1 MHHAAGIQRPAA
13 GGFLRRAACVLAA
26 AAWLALGSS
35 ASGPAEAATRM
46 IRNVATASF
55 PGLSG
60 GSLRS
65 NETTLEIAMP
75 QFAAGVA
82 ASVPTAAP
90 GQEVTFTVRV
100 DNRGLTP
107 GPAAS
112 PHTLDGA
119 ASTVAFVL
127 ARVPAEADFAGAQR
141 ASFFHYAGEP
151 ASVFHTALP
160 PAGTRVD
167 AVGLLLST
175 VPGEGSAEFAF
186 RVVPRNLPA
195 VHGPGVTLQVAA
207 AATVDGSAVSWF
219 EPGAI
224 AITRVLAGGAT
235 LQLYADAGATQA
247 IPNAYVGRTAYV
259 RVVAPSC
266 NADAAVAEVRTA
278 RVTTSDGDA
287 EQVAATE
294 TGPGTGIFRLQ
305 ALPTRLAQ
313 PRTASSRLESP
324 AGATVTVAIDG
335 CMAPVGG
342 SFLLIDPRGVVF
354 DSSTNAPVD
363 GLVVSLFQ
371 ATGGTCSA
379 TPASVL
385 AEDDNGALVPSPNPT
400 TSRDGGRFAFPLV
413 PAGSYC
419 VQVASTADYTF
430 PTLRP
435 LASLPSTRQLQV
447 GSIGQAFPVGP
458 SPEPV
463 ILDLPVDPMAA
474 QPPTLFVAKK
484 AARDV
489 ALVGEQV
496 DFTVTVKN
504 VGTETVTSL
513 RLQDTMSAGLG
524 YVAGTT
530 RVNGQPVADASGGA
544 RFAGVRLPDLAAG
557 ATHVIRYRTAI
568 TPSAGDTVHNAASA
582 SGRGGRSN
590 VAEAR
595 VKVRRGF
602 ESDNRGVL
610 TGTVYLACDKDGEA
624 VGMPGVRLLLED
636 GTSITTDRAG
646 RYSRYGLRAGTH
658 VLKLD
663 PATLP
668 EGVRLAPGARG
679 LDFVDLKDG
688 ELFKRDLALE
698 CSPAARSAAAARAQS
713 WVAEEAFK
721 ALDRNF
727 SATLPVPAQAG
738 VAGPV
743 TSTGVVAGEG
753 VALQPAARAP
763 VAPAA
768 PSAPAPAR
776 ADAGQADAQAP
787 ATALE
792 TALLAS
798 KDNKAAILNLADGQ
812 VLPSSITSIQ
822 VKAPAG
828 SQLQLLLNGEP
839 VSERRI
845 GQRSLYPEKAMM
857 GLEFVAV
864 QLRAGPNELRLVQ
877 KDQFGNARAE
887 VKLKVVAPGELA
899 QILFAPVGERF
910 HSGDAGTV
918 LVRIQ
923 LRDAAGVPVTTRL
936 PVTLTTE
943 AGQWQVPG
951 ALEADGAVRVFVE
964 GGEAQV
970 AISQPTQA
978 LRVQVTATSG
988 RVVQRQTLDFVPRAQ
1003 PFIAAGVVEGIVRVR
1018 SGQAMLVAPTNS
1030 LDAFSQELQGL
1041 SREFGGRGQ
1050 VGARAALYLK
1060 GKVKGDYLLT
1070 LAYDSDKDTR
1080 ERLFRDIAPDEFYPI
1095 YGDDSVRAFDAQSAS
1110 KLFVRVEK
1118 EHSWVLVGDFQ
1129 TDFAAA
1135 SGVKPTLSAYNRA
1148 VTGGATHLEKG
1159 GVALDAFV
1167 LRDRTRQRVAE
1178 LAPNGTSGPYTLPVG
1193 DVVPNSERIEL
1204 VVRDRLN
1211 TQVELRRTALTRFDD
1226 YAIEEL
1232 SGRILFRAPLWA
1244 FDAEGNPVS
1253 IRVTYEVQSN
1263 QEAFT
1268 TAGAQVT
1275 VPLGESTRAAV
1286 RTVREDDPAAPY
1298 TLQGAVVQSR
1308 IGKDL
1313 FVSAEVARS
1322 QRGGDA
1328 GTSGTGSRV
1337 EAKGSVGPVELNAV
1351 VTNTSQGFDN
1361 PSAGVSAGR
1370 LDAAAGASLRI
1381 SDNLRAVGRAAA
1393 GRDRR
1398 SGAEQE
1404 VLYAG
1409 VEATPVA
1416 GLQLEGGVRRMSDN
1430 AATVITDA
1438 GSTPQ
1443 EIDVTTLRGK
1453 ASYQPAALPKL
1464 SAFVEG
1470 EQAIGDGSQHLLAA
1484 GAAYQ
1489 LTPGT
1494 KVYARHEFAN
1504 TLPVLSSASSA
1515 HQQTAIGFESSYDPA
1530 GKVYGELRA
1539 SATQGLS
1546 VPAAAMGVKQGWEPF
1561 QGVRFAAGLERVQAL
1576 REGPAGA
1583 ARGIATA
1590 DSTAITT
1597 ALQLNLADHWRAN
1610 ARVETSRGELEDT
1623 LLVSSGLAYKWSE
1636 EWTALARQAYFR
1648 TEARG
1653 GERLQV
1659 QSRLQLGSAWRTV
1672 GRDALFVVETLRE
1685 PVDEGGSRD
1694 SGIVSVQYGQEVGEK
1709 LRLSTRLAARQ
1720 SNEKTGGLST
1730 RSRAALAGVRAAWEM
1745 SSKWS
1750 FAAQALVVTGQGS
1763 RSLGV
1768 GLEAGY
1774 RFADNLW
1781 VVVGYNFM
1789 EARDPVLL
1797 QDDFSRGLYI
1807 RFRYL
1812 FDETALDAITR

>member
-1 MHHAAGIQRPAA
+1 M
-13 GGFLRRAACVLAA
+13 LA
-26 AAWLALGSS
+26 AAWLALGVSVP
-35 ASGPAEAATRM
+35 GPAEAATRM
-46 IRNVATASF
+46 IRNVATASH
-55 PGLSG
+55 PGLAG
-60 GSLRS
+60 TLRS

-75 QFAAGVA
+75 QFAAGVS

-100 DNRGLTP
+100 DNRAL
-107 GPAAS
+107 AS
-112 PHTLDGA
+112 ASAVSPYTLDGA
-119 ASTVAFVL
+119 ASTAAFVL

-175 VPGEGSAEFAF
+175 VPGEGSADFAF
-186 RVVPRNLPA
+186 RAVPRNLPA
-195 VHGPGVTLQVAA
+195 VHGAGVTLQVAA
-207 AATVDGSAVSWF
+207 AATVDGSGVAWF
-219 EPGAI
+219 EAGAV
-224 AITRVLAGGAT
+224 AITRVVAAGST
-235 LQLYADAGATQA
+235 LQLYADAGGTQA

-259 RVVAPSC
+259 RAAAQSC
-266 NADAAVAEVRTA
+266 NANGAVAEVRTA

-287 EQVAATE
+287 EQVQATE
-294 TGPGTGIFRLQ
+294 TGPNTGVFALQ
-305 ALPTRLAQ
+305 ALPTRLAS
-313 PRTASSRLESP
+313 PRAGSHRLESP
-324 AGATVTVAIDG
+324 AGATVTIAIDG

-354 DSSTNAPVD
+354 DSATNAPVD
-363 GLVVSLFQ
+363 GLVVSLFH

-379 TPASVL
+379 TLASVL
-385 AEDDNGALVPSPNPT
+385 TEDDNGALVPSPNPT

-413 PAGSYC
+413 PAGGYC
-419 VQVASTADYTF
+419 VQVASSADYTF
-430 PTLRP
+430 PTLRA
-435 LASLPSTRQLQV
+435 LASLPSTRQLQA
-447 GSIGQAFPVGP
+447 GSLGQAFPVGP

-463 ILDLPVDPMAA
+463 ILDLPVDPMSA
-474 QPPTLFVAKK
+474 QPVTLFVGKK
-484 AARDV
+484 ASRDV

-513 RLQDTMSAGLG
+513 RLQDAMSAGLG
-524 YVAGTT
+524 YVASTI
-530 RVNGQPVADASGGA
+530 RVNGQPVADAAGGA
-544 RFAGVRLPDLAAG
+544 RFAGVVLPDLAAG
-557 ATHVIRYRTAI
+557 ATHTVSYRTAI
-568 TPSAGDTVHNAASA
+568 TPSAGDSVHNAASA

-590 VAEAR
+590 TAQAS

-610 TGTVYLACDKDGEA
+610 TGTVYLACGKDGEP

-688 ELFKRDLALE
+688 ELFKRDIALE
-698 CSPAARSAAAARAQS
+698 CSPAARTAAAARAP
-713 WVAEEAFK
+713 ALAGEEAFK
-721 ALDRNF
+721 ALDRTF
-727 SATLPVPAQAG
+727 TATVPVPAQAG
-738 VAGPV
+738 VSSVVA
-743 TSTGVVAGEG
+743 STGVVAATG
-753 VALQPAARAP
+753 ATLADAPRA

-768 PSAPAPAR
+768 AAPAPAP
-776 ADAGQADAQAP
+776 AEGQP
-787 ATALE
+787 TALE
-792 TALLAS
+792 AALLAS

-812 VLPSSITSIQ
+812 VLPSASTAVQ

-828 SQLQLLLNGEP
+828 SQLQLFLNGEP

-845 GQRSLYPEKAMM
+845 GQRSTYPEKAMM

-864 QLRAGPNELRLVQ
+864 QLRAGANELRLVQ
-877 KDQFGNARAE
+877 KDQFGNARGE
-887 VKLKVVAPGELA
+887 VKLKLVAPGELA

-918 LVRIQ
+918 TVRIQ

-943 AGQWQVPG
+943 SGQWQVPG

-970 AISQPTQA
+970 AITQPAQA
-978 LRVQVTATSG
+978 LRVNVTAASG
-988 RVVQRQTLDFVPRAQ
+988 KVLQRQTLDFVPKAR

-1018 SGQAMLVAPTNS
+1018 SGQALLVAPTNS
-1030 LDAFSQELQGL
+1030 LDAFSKELQGL
-1041 SREFGGRGQ
+1041 SREFGSRGQ
-1050 VGARAALYLK
+1050 VGARAAVYLK

-1070 LAYDSDKDTR
+1070 LAYDSDKETR
-1080 ERLFRDIAPDEFYPI
+1080 ERLFRDIAPDEYYPI
-1095 YGDDSVRAFDAQSAS
+1095 YGDDSVRAFDAQSTS

-1129 TDFAAA
+1129 TEFAAA

-1178 LAPNGTSGPYTLPVG
+1178 IAPNGTSGPYTLPVG
-1193 DVVPNSERIEL
+1193 DVVPNSERVEL

-1232 SGRILFRAPLWA
+1232 SGRILFRAPVWA
-1244 FDAEGNPVS
+1244 FDAEGNPVT
-1253 IRVTYEVQSN
+1253 IRVTYEVESN
-1263 QEAFT
+1263 QDAYT

-1275 VPLGESTRAAV
+1275 VPLGKDTKAAV
-1286 RTVREDDPAAPY
+1286 RTIREDDPAAPY

-1313 FVSAEVARS
+1313 LVSAEVARS

-1328 GTSGTGSRV
+1328 GTGGTGSRV
-1337 EAKGSVGPVELNAV
+1337 EAKGSVGPVEVNAV
-1351 VTNTSQGFDN
+1351 VTNTSEGFDN
-1361 PSAGVSAGR
+1361 PSAGISAGR

-1381 SDNLRAVGRAAA
+1381 SDNLRAVGKVAA
-1393 GRDRR
+1393 GRDKR
-1398 SGAEQE
+1398 SGSEQE

-1409 VEATPVA
+1409 VEATPMP
-1416 GLQLEGGVRRMSDN
+1416 GLQVEAGVRRMSDN
-1430 AATVITDA
+1430 AATVTTSGTSA
-1438 GSTPQ
+1438 PQ
-1443 EIDVTTLRGK
+1443 DIDVTTLRGK

-1470 EQAIGDGSQHLLAA
+1470 EQAVGDGSQHLLAA

-1489 LTPGT
+1489 ISAGS

-1504 TLPVLSSASSA
+1504 TLPVLSSAASA
-1515 HQQTAIGFESSYDPA
+1515 HQQTAVGFETSYDPT

-1546 VPAAAMGVKQGWEPF
+1546 VPAAAMGVKQGWEPV

-1576 REGPAGA
+1576 REGPASGA
-1583 ARGIATA
+1583 AGIATG

-1597 ALQLNLADHWRAN
+1597 AVQLNLADHWRAN

-1623 LLVSSGLAYKWSE
+1623 LLVSSGLAYKFSE

-1648 TEARG
+1648 TESKG
-1653 GERLQV
+1653 GEPRLQV

-1672 GRDALFVVETLRE
+1672 GRDALFLVETVRE

-1694 SGIVSVQYGQEVGEK
+1694 SGIVSVQYGQEAGEK
-1709 LRLSTRLAARQ
+1709 LRISTRLAARQ
-1720 SNEKTGGLST
+1720 STEKTGGMAT
-1730 RSRAALAGVRAAWEM
+1730 RSRAALAGARVAWEV

-1750 FAAQALVVTGQGS
+1750 IAAQGIVVTGGGS
-1763 RSLGV
+1763 RSVGV

-1789 EARDPVLL
+1789 EARDPVLV

-1812 FDETALDAITR
+1812 FDETAMDAITR